1 MPGSGKPRQSG
12 LTAAQESALEGG
24 RDLDTPL
31 DSNIEQHRKFRSPG
45 FSRMRTEW
53 RPEDSIILTKAKTA
67 AEDRLVL
74 EFADAYR
81 VLARIYDIVR
91 TPATTPEGEIQKDR
105 HGWTVWAKDEYGSY
119 IEDWSRLTTDKRDTI
134 LFTLATRLYDWEQ
147 KAADAWGEAMFA
159 KGQWEETYSIG
170 FDEPMTGTVQ
180 DREAT
185 GRIKSADERY
195 FAIQMTFYSRKADA
209 LVRSMTRIA
218 DRLRDTLLKR

>member
-1 MPGSGKPRQSG
+1 MAASNNKPRQSG
-12 LTAAQESALEGG
+12 LTAAQESAMEVVAGS
-24 RDLDTPL
+24 DTPL
-31 DSNIEQHRKFRSPG
+31 DSNIEHNRKFRSPG

-53 RPEDSIILTKAKTA
+53 KPEDAIILTKAKVA
-67 AEDRLVL
+67 AEDRLIL

-81 VLARIYDIVR
+81 VLAHIYDIVR
-91 TPATTPEGEIQKDR
+91 SPLVIDGEIQKDR

-119 IEDWSRLTTDKRDTI
+119 IEDWSLLTHDQRDTI

-170 FDEPMTGTVQ
+170 FDAPMSGTVN

-185 GRIKSADERY
+185 GRIHSADERY

-218 DRLRDTLLKR
+218 DRLRDSLLHR

>member
-1 MPGSGKPRQSG
+1 MVAQGKQRQSG
-12 LTAAQESALEGG
+12 LTGAQESALEAGK
-24 RDLDTPL
+24 DADTPL
-31 DSNIEQHRKFRSPG
+31 DSDIEHNRKFRTPG
-45 FSRMRTEW
+45 FSRMRTDW
-53 RPEDSIILTKAKTA
+53 RPEDAIVLTKAKLA

-81 VLARIYDIVR
+81 VLAHLYDIVR
-91 TPATTPEGEIQKDR
+91 TPLIVADEVQKDR

-119 IEDWSRLTTDKRDTI
+119 IEDWSRLTADKRDTI

-170 FDEPMTGTVQ
+170 FDAPMSGTVQ

-209 LVRSMTRIA
+209 LVRAMTRIA
-218 DRLRDTLLKR
+218 DRLRDTLIHR

>member
-1 MPGSGKPRQSG
+1 MAQQGKQRQSG
-12 LTAAQESALEGG
+12 LTAAQESALAAGKG
-24 RDLDTPL
+24 ADSPL
-31 DSNIEQHRKFRSPG
+31 DSDIEHTTKFRSPG

-53 RPEDSIILTKAKTA
+53 KPEDAIILTKAKLA

-81 VLARIYDIVR
+81 VLAHIYDIVR
-91 TPATTPEGEIQKDR
+91 TPLIVEDEVQKDR
-105 HGWTVWAKDEYGSY
+105 HGWTVWAKDEYGSF
-119 IEDWSRLTTDKRDTI
+119 IEDWSKLTHDKRDTI

-170 FDEPMTGTVQ
+170 FDAPMTGTVN

-185 GRIKSADERY
+185 GRIHSADERY

-209 LVRSMTRIA
+209 LVRAMTRIA
-218 DRLRDTLLKR
+218 DRLRDTLIHR

>member
-1 MPGSGKPRQSG
+1 MVAQGKQRQSG
-12 LTAAQESALEGG
+12 LTGAQESALEAGK
-24 RDLDTPL
+24 DADTPL
-31 DSNIEQHRKFRSPG
+31 DSDIEHNRKFRTPG

-53 RPEDSIILTKAKTA
+53 KPEDAIVLTKAKLA

-81 VLARIYDIVR
+81 VLAHIYDIVR
-91 TPATTPEGEIQKDR
+91 TPLIVGDEIQKDR
-105 HGWTVWAKDEYGSY
+105 HGWTVWAKDEYGSF
-119 IEDWSRLTTDKRDTI
+119 IEDWSKLTMDQRDTI

-170 FDEPMTGTVQ
+170 FDAPMTGTVN

-185 GRIKSADERY
+185 GRIHSADERY

-209 LVRSMTRIA
+209 LVRAMTRIA
-218 DRLRDTLLKR
+218 DRLRDTLIHR